1 MSDEPG
7 VPKTKMDVV
16 VDVRRFQILAAEEE
30 APRLNDAVSYVRPG
44 IRALH
49 GYSPGEQQPGFTKL
63 NTNAR
68 AIAPSPRVRQVLGAI
83 ADESQRLS
91 PAPVSLRLRAV
102 ASERFAL
109 RPT

>member
-30 APRLNDAVSYVRPG
+30 APRVNDAVSYVRPG

-63 NTNAR
+63 NTNES
-68 AIAPSPRVRQVLGAI
+68 AIAPTPRVRQVLGAI
-83 ADESQRLS
+83 VDE
-91 PAPVSLRLRAV
+91 SLRLYPDHVCSR
-102 ASERFAL
+102 L
-109 RPT
+109 REEA